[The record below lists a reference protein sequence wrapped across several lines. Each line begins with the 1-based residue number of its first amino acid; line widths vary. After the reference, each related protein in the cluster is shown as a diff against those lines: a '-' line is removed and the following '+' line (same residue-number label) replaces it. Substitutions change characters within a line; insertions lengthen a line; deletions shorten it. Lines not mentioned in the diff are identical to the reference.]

1 MIQEGRPL
9 IEGRAGAVM
18 VTDTDSADA
27 EALISAGEMVIVVG
41 ATGPGGVGSS
51 PPPPLLQAK
60 ATTDIAAML
69 RIIKNFFITASIF
82 VLEPGGRVSP
92 LRIKELLHQMYDRNL
107 GDCTVF
113 TLNNEEA
120 APVIETI
127 ELVNR
132 SLIERELKD
141 ALRASLRGRRCA

>member
-1 MIQEGRPL
+1 
-9 IEGRAGAVM
+9 M
-18 VTDTDSADA
+18 VTSTGSPACTALTDVGD
-27 EALISAGEMVIVVG
+27 MDIVVG

-60 ATTDIAAML
+60 ATTDIAAIL
-69 RIIKNFFITASIF
+69 RIIKNFFITASIE
-82 VLEPGGRVSP
+82 LEPGGRVSP
-92 LRIKELLHQMYDRNL
+92 LRIKELLHQMDDRNL